1 MEMEIKIAVPETGN
15 IFDAEFSLSIVGM
28 KVKNQEA
35 LKMLPDK
42 IKQSLIDCV
51 ELESLSNLRFKSA
64 AVGGRIDFV
73 QKDFDKVISKIDFF
87 IHYLDTYVD

>member
-28 KVKNQEA
+28 KVKNREA

-51 ELESLSNLRFKSA
+51 ELERN
-64 AVGGRIDFV
+64 
-73 QKDFDKVISKIDFF
+73 
-87 IHYLDTYVD
+87 T

>member
-15 IFDAEFSLSIVGM
+15 MFDAEFSLSIVGM
-28 KVKNQEA
+28 KVKNREA

-51 ELESLSNLRFKSA
+51 ELERNTCLE
-64 AVGGRIDFV
+64 
-73 QKDFDKVISKIDFF
+73 DKIKQV
-87 IHYLDTYVD
+87 L

>member
-1 MEMEIKIAVPETGN
+1 MVVPRRICFGALIGKQIKSYIMEMEIKIAVPETGN

-28 KVKNQEA
+28 KVKNREA

-51 ELESLSNLRFKSA
+51 ELERNTCLE
-64 AVGGRIDFV
+64 
-73 QKDFDKVISKIDFF
+73 DKIKQV
-87 IHYLDTYVD
+87 L

>member
-1 MEMEIKIAVPETGN
+1 MVVPRRIRFGALIGKQIKSYIMEMEIKIAVPETGN

-28 KVKNQEA
+28 KVKNREA

-51 ELESLSNLRFKSA
+51 ELERNTCLE
-64 AVGGRIDFV
+64 
-73 QKDFDKVISKIDFF
+73 DKIKQV
-87 IHYLDTYVD
+87 L

>member
-1 MEMEIKIAVPETGN
+1 MVVPWRIRFGALIGKQIKSYIMEMEIKIAVPETGN

-28 KVKNQEA
+28 KVKNREA

-51 ELESLSNLRFKSA
+51 ELERNTCLE
-64 AVGGRIDFV
+64 
-73 QKDFDKVISKIDFF
+73 DKIKQV
-87 IHYLDTYVD
+87 L

>member
-1 MEMEIKIAVPETGN
+1 MVVPRRIRFGALIGKQIKSYIMEMGIKIAVPETGN

-28 KVKNQEA
+28 KVKNREA

-51 ELESLSNLRFKSA
+51 ELERNTCLE
-64 AVGGRIDFV
+64 
-73 QKDFDKVISKIDFF
+73 DKIKQV
-87 IHYLDTYVD
+87 L

>member
-1 MEMEIKIAVPETGN
+1 MVVPRRIRFGALIGKQIKSYIMEMEIKIAVPETGN

-28 KVKNQEA
+28 KVKNREA

-51 ELESLSNLRFKSA
+51 ELERNTCLE
-64 AVGGRIDFV
+64 
-73 QKDFDKVISKIDFF
+73 DKIKHV
-87 IHYLDTYVD
+87 L